1 MERPKYSMAGQYIGL
16 GLSFGVTMAV
26 SIIIAGWAGNWIDMK
41 LGLDNGIFKLIG
53 ILCGIFSG
61 FRVFIDNVEQMHN
74 PIDPNERE

>member
-1 MERPKYSMAGQYIGL
+1 MAKPKYSNAGQYIGL
-16 GLSFGVTMAV
+16 GLSFGVTMIV
-26 SIIIAGWAGNWIDMK
+26 SIYIASWVGGWLDNQ
-41 LGLDNGIFKLIG
+41 LGLNGVFRFIG

>member
-1 MERPKYSMAGQYIGL
+1 MGKPKYNMAGQYIGL

-26 SIIIAGWAGNWIDMK
+26 SIVIAAWVGTWLDSK
-41 LGLDNGIFKLIG
+41 LGLNGVFQFVG

-61 FRVFIDNVEQMHN
+61 FRVFIDSVEQMHN